1 MRVLENCEP
10 KQVFYYFEEICK
22 IPHGSR
28 NTKQISDYLVAFAK
42 EHGFDYVQDEM
53 NNVIIYKPATPGY
66 ENAPTV
72 ILQGHM
78 DMVCEKRPDVQHDF
92 EKDGLN
98 LSVKDGYVTANG
110 TTLGGDDGIA
120 VAYALALLDSTDLPH
135 PALEVLITVDE
146 EIGMLG
152 AVAMDCSSLKSRLM
166 LNLDSENEG
175 HFLVGCAGGMM
186 VECVF
191 PAERRRWSG
200 KVVSVHVNGVTGGH
214 SGVEIQ
220 KQGANANVILG
231 RVLYALKKKVAFNV
245 ICVDGGLKD
254 NAITRSSRAIL
265 MLAPGEEE
273 IFMDIIKEQQEIIT
287 KEYHKTDANM
297 SIEGFLEVSKED
309 EASAAGKM
317 PLTEACGNAVIAALR
332 TFPWGVQKMSQDMEG
347 LVQTSLNPGILA
359 TKEDE
364 ISLTFSV
371 RSSVASEKEE
381 LYERL
386 VCLTE
391 SLGGKVNRSS
401 DYPAW
406 EYVEDSKL
414 RILMGDT
421 YCEMYKK
428 EPVMEVIHAGV
439 ECGLF
444 SEKMP
449 GLDCVS
455 YGPDI
460 FDIHTPQE
468 RLSISSTKRIY
479 EYTVEVL
486 KRLK

>member
-1 MRVLENCEP
+1 MAVLNELEP
-10 KQVFYYFEEICK
+10 KEVFRFFEEISA
-22 IPHGSR
+22 IPRGSR
-28 NTKQISDYLVAFAK
+28 DTKRISDYLVAFAK
-42 EHGFDYVQDEM
+42 ERDLKVIQDEV
-53 NNVIIYKPATPGY
+53 NNVIIFQPGTPGY
-66 ENAPTV
+66 EESEPV

-78 DMVCEKRPDVQHDF
+78 DMVCEKTSESTHDF
-92 EKDGLN
+92 ENDGLE
-98 LSVKDGYVTANG
+98 LYVEDGFLKAKD
-110 TTLGGDDGIA
+110 TTLGGDDGVA
-120 VAYALALLDSTDLPH
+120 VAMALALLDSREIPH
-135 PALEVLITVDE
+135 PPIEAVFTVDE

-421 YCEMYKK
+421 YREMYKK

>member
-1 MRVLENCEP
+1 MAVLNELEP
-10 KQVFYYFEEICK
+10 KEVFRFFEEISA
-22 IPHGSR
+22 IPRGSR
-28 NTKQISDYLVAFAK
+28 DTKRISDYLVAFAK
-42 EHGFDYVQDEM
+42 ERDLKVIQDEV
-53 NNVIIYKPATPGY
+53 NNVIIFQPGTPGY
-66 ENAPTV
+66 EESEPV

-78 DMVCEKRPDVQHDF
+78 DMVCEKTSDSTHDF
-92 EKDGLN
+92 KNDGLE
-98 LSVKDGYVTANG
+98 LYVEDGFLKAKD
-110 TTLGGDDGIA
+110 TTLGGDDGVA
-120 VAYALALLDSTDLPH
+120 VAMALALMDSEDIPH
-135 PALEVLITVDE
+135 PPIEAVFTVDE

-421 YCEMYKK
+421 YREMYKK